1 MKVSAIHF
9 ELPDDREHRSTLP
22 DLSDLIGSFLAAF
35 DGADGAKGCDGQ
47 LACRHARNKRDHD
60 LPVEAKRGVSVSS
73 LLAIFSNEAAGKTR
87 GSAAFRAP
95 QTITLRSP

>member
-1 MKVSAIHF
+1 VKVSAIHF

-47 LACRHARNKRDHD
+47 IACRHARNKRDTICQ
-60 LPVEAKRGVSVSS
+60 LKPSG
-73 LLAIFSNEAAGKTR
+73 
-87 GSAAFRAP
+87 AFP
-95 QTITLRSP
+95 FHLC